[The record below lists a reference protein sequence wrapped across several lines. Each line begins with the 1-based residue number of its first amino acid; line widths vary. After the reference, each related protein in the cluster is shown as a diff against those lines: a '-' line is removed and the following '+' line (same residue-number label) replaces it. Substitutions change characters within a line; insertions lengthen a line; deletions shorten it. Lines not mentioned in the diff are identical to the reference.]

1 MQNGPDVER
10 VSGPESG
17 RMKPD
22 EKRGLERVLDSAA
35 VVSWADLMGSA
46 QTGLI
51 HIEYGFAAG
60 GTLDYVKFWSSITRG
75 HWLLACEYWMS
86 SSNFHGAGV
95 PLR

>member
-51 HIEYGFAAG
+51 TLNTDSLRAA
-60 GTLDYVKFWSSITRG
+60 LWI
-75 HWLLACEYWMS
+75 M
-86 SSNFHGAGV
+86 
-95 PLR
+95 